1 MWCMKLH
8 EMTGVVGLAYLSI
21 IDIRRKALGGGGIF
35 IFFLLGVC
43 LSFLDGSWRD
53 WTILFRF
60 VPGLVSLVLSRI
72 SREAIGYGDGLVLC
86 SLAAYGTLTVIG
98 KTFCVALLGIGMT
111 ALIAFVLFRK
121 GPKTE
126 IPFVPFLF
134 LGYGWSLFR

>member
-21 IDIRRKALGGGGIF
+21 IDIRRKELGGGGIF

-60 VPGLVSLVLSRI
+60 VPGVVSLVLSRI
-72 SREAIGYGDGLVLC
+72 SREAIGYGQ
-86 SLAAYGTLTVIG
+86 
-98 KTFCVALLGIGMT
+98 FLL
-111 ALIAFVLFRK
+111 
-121 GPKTE
+121 
-126 IPFVPFLF
+126 
-134 LGYGWSLFR
+134 